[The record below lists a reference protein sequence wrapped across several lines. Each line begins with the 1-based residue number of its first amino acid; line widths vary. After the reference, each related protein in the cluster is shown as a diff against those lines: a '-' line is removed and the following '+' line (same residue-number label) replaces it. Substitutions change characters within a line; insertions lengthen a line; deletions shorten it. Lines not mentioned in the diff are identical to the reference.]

1 MKRLHIEIFG
11 CVQGIG
17 FRPFVFRL
25 AKSLNLKGYV
35 RNTRYGAEIEVEG
48 EEAGAFIE
56 RLKGELPPGGII
68 LQLRVKELEPAGFRE
83 FSIEKSSQTS
93 TDYTVLPPDAAMC
106 PGCEREMFERGNR
119 RYLYPFTNCT
129 ACGARF
135 SIIST
140 HPYDRHRTSMADFP
154 MCPSCLE
161 EYSDPSDRR
170 FHAQTISCPHCGP
183 SFTLYDSRGRAL
195 PCDDPVKEAA
205 LQTKKG
211 KIVAVK
217 GMGGFHLA
225 CSALDEGAVER
236 LRKRKRREGKPFAL
250 MVPDIPWLERICRLD
265 EASLRV
271 LKSRQAPI
279 VLLEKKESSPVA
291 PGVAPN
297 NRYFGVMLPY
307 SGVHKLLLRFA
318 AIPLV
323 MTSGNFSQ
331 EPIIFDEKEAL
342 QRLSDVADFFLIH
355 NRKIVS
361 PVDDSIVQIIK
372 GKPVVL
378 RRARGYVPLP
388 FVLPQESPAKILA
401 VGGDLKSTFCML
413 RENYAFLSQHI
424 GDLEDLPSQERFH
437 FLLEHFKQLLNFSP
451 DLVVHDLH
459 PDYFSTRI
467 AESMD
472 LPTVALQHHKCHIAS
487 VAAEF
492 QLREEI
498 IGFAFD
504 GTGYGED
511 GKVWGGEVFF
521 GTPHR
526 LRRAGKLREFLLLTS
541 EKAVREPWRVALSLL
556 LDLGVEPEGLEWAE
570 DLEPSRIEVLKKA
583 HAARVNSPMSS
594 SMGRLFDA
602 VSSLLRIKHFNTF
615 EAEAAMALEAAAS
628 RTNRS
633 YDFKIEEEGGLF
645 IMDWKELILQIL
657 ADLKAGEPAGLI
669 AGKFHNA
676 VAKAVAEIAER
687 LREATGINRV
697 ILSGGVFQNRLLSER
712 TLQLLQE
719 RGFAVYFPSQVPPND
734 GGISLGQA
742 YTAYLRILE
751 EGRC

>member
-25 AKSLNLKGYV
+25 AKYLNLKGYV

-48 EEAGAFIE
+48 PGIGAFIE
-56 RLKGELPPGGII
+56 RLKQELPPGGII
-68 LQLRVKELEPAGFRE
+68 LELRVKQLEPKGYRDFC
-83 FSIEKSSQTS
+83 IEKSSRTS
-93 TDYTVLPPDAAMC
+93 MDYTVLPPDAAMC
-106 PGCEREMFERGNR
+106 EECEREMFDSNNR

-135 SIIST
+135 SIINT
-140 HPYDRHRTSMADFP
+140 HPYDRDRTTMAAFP
-154 MCPSCLE
+154 MCSSCLK
-161 EYSDPSDRR
+161 EYSDPTNRR
-170 FHAQTISCPHCGP
+170 FHAQTISCPECGP
-183 SFTLYDSRGRAL
+183 SFTLYDNQGKVL
-195 PCDDPVKEAA
+195 PCEDPVKEAA
-205 LQTKKG
+205 QLIEKG
-211 KIVAVK
+211 RIVAIK

-225 CSALDEGAVER
+225 CSALDEAAVER
-236 LRKRKRREGKPFAL
+236 LRKRKRREGKPFAI
-250 MVPDIPWLERICRLD
+250 MVPDRGWLEKICKLNGV
-265 EASLRV
+265 SLQLLR
-271 LKSRQAPI
+271 SRQAPI
-279 VLLEKKESSPVA
+279 VLLEKKETFPIALSVA
-291 PGVAPN
+291 PE

-307 SGVHKLLLRFA
+307 SGVHKLLLRYTG
-318 AIPLV
+318 IPLV

-331 EPIIFDEKEAL
+331 EPIIFDEREAF
-342 QRLSDVADFFLIH
+342 QRLSGVADFFLVH

-361 PVDDSIVQIIK
+361 PVDDSIVQIVR

-388 FVLPQESPAKILA
+388 FVLPEESPAKILA

-437 FLLEHFKQLLNFSP
+437 LLLKHFESLLNFSP

-467 AESMD
+467 AKSMG
-472 LPTVALQHHKCHIAS
+472 LPSTALQHHKCHIAS

-492 QLREEI
+492 QLREEV

-511 GKVWGGEVFF
+511 GRVWGGEVFF
-521 GTPHR
+521 GKPHR
-526 LRRAGKLREFLLLTS
+526 LSRVGKLRDFVLLTS
-541 EKAVREPWRVALSLL
+541 EKAMREPWRVALSLL
-556 LDLGVEPEGLEWAE
+556 LEIGVEPESLGWAYAFN
-570 DLEPSRIEVLKKA
+570 PSRIEILKRAYSAKL
-583 HAARVNSPMSS
+583 NSPLSS

-602 VSSLLRIKHFNTF
+602 VSSLLGLKHFNTF

-628 RTNRS
+628 RTEQS

-657 ADLKAGEPAGLI
+657 ADIKRGKPTEEI

-676 VAKAVAEIAER
+676 VAEAVVGVAEK
-687 LREATGINRV
+687 LREATGVNRV
-697 ILSGGVFQNRLLSER
+697 ILSGGVFQNKLLSER
-712 TLQLLQE
+712 ILELLDE
-719 RGFAVYFPSQVPPND
+719 RAFKLYFPSQVPPND

-742 YTAYLRILE
+742 YTAYLRALE
-751 EGRC
+751 EGKC